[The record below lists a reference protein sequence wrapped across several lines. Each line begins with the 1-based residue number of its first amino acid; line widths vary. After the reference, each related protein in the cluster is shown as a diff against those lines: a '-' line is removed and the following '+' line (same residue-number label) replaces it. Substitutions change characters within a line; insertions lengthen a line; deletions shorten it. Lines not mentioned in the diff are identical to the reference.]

1 MAKELMNIAFMVT
14 SLQLRIERYIF
25 KVINKAKCPLIQ
37 GKEYPKPDQLYK
49 DPNYLRHLLL
59 VCRPVCDYP
68 AIVEADYRELTI
80 LDDALKI
87 SLNFNHPYFKCAK

>member
-1 MAKELMNIAFMVT
+1 MNIAFMVT

-25 KVINKAKCPLIQ
+25 KIINKAKCPLIQ

-68 AIVEADYRELTI
+68 TIVEADYRELTI
-80 LDDALKI
+80 LDNPLII
-87 SLNFNHPYFKCAK
+87 SLNFNYSYIKCAK